1 MKIAITADS
10 HLTTRERHPERLHA
24 LNNILDQLVEQGI
37 KTLIIAGDLF
47 DVTCTAPGEFEEVL
61 KKKKYSKVNLY
72 IIPGNHDPVLS
83 EGTFSLQNIKY
94 ITKPQLI
101 EIDGSVPF
109 VFIPYIQGSSIG
121 EILATGDLP
130 VEPGSWVLVGHG
142 DWLTGTAQKNQYESG
157 TYMPVSGR
165 DLLLYKPRKVFLGH
179 IHAQTDSPI
188 VHYPG
193 SPCSVDPTEI
203 GYRSFLIF
211 DTETWQVSRSVVE
224 TDHLFFSEQITVLP
238 LDGEDAYVR
247 SLLSTRVKLW
257 DIPPTHQSKVRVRIK
272 ARGYSR
278 DRLGL
283 AKVIRDQLI
292 DFQFADDDQPDISQ
306 VKLSN
311 DLTQGKIAEQ
321 VKQKIDAM
329 DLHPKPGEPD
339 RDDILLAAMNMIY
352 GGR

>member
-1 MKIAITADS
+1 
-10 HLTTRERHPERLHA
+10 
-24 LNNILDQLVEQGI
+24 
-37 KTLIIAGDLF
+37 
-47 DVTCTAPGEFEEVL
+47 
-61 KKKKYSKVNLY
+61 
-72 IIPGNHDPVLS
+72 
-83 EGTFSLQNIKY
+83 
-94 ITKPQLI
+94 
-101 EIDGSVPF
+101 
-109 VFIPYIQGSSIG
+109 
-121 EILATGDLP
+121 
-130 VEPGSWVLVGHG
+130 
-142 DWLTGTAQKNQYESG
+142 
-157 TYMPVSGR
+157 
-165 DLLLYKPRKVFLGH
+165 
-179 IHAQTDSPI
+179 
-188 VHYPG
+188 
-193 SPCSVDPTEI
+193 VDPTEI

-257 DIPPTHQSKVRVRIK
+257 DISPTHQSKVRVRIK

-283 AKVIRDQLI
+283 AKVIRDQLK